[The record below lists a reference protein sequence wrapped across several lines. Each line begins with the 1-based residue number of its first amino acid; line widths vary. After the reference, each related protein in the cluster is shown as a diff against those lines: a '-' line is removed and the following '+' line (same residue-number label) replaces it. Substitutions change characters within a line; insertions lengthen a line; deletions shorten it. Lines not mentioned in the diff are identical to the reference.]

1 MPRRPDAP
9 HRLGPFQL
17 ARRHA
22 LAPLAEATPGERA
35 RITAS
40 HDAWL
45 FDVAWDGHRVLA
57 CKAGR
62 EVCVLGYDRRDLAHL
77 FPRVAAALSRVP
89 AGELVVEGFV
99 CLLDASGRP
108 SFELLVKDAAR
119 SPSRVVLA
127 VTDLLR
133 DGDDDLTAR
142 PTHERR
148 ARLAALLE
156 GAPQG
161 LVHSEP
167 MPGPLGALLDGVRSL
182 GAPGV
187 LARSRSGDATT
198 PIVAVS
204 ASDAPIPLDRPVSP
218 PPAVTNAAK
227 VLYPRDGLTKT
238 DIARYYDD
246 VAPALLTHLAGRVVI
261 AQRWPDGIDEF
272 TWYQH
277 RIPPRAPDYLRGA
290 RIDGDRRI
298 RVDSRDALLWLVNQ
312 AALTFHTWP
321 SRVASLDE
329 PDWVMLDLDPGE
341 STRWE
346 HTIAVALTVRQ
357 VLETLELASVVKTSG
372 QKGIHVLVP
381 IGRGHGVDQ
390 AHDAARGIA
399 ALVARLHPDLATLE
413 SDKEKRKGRLFLDH
427 LQSYV
432 GRSLVAPYS
441 LRAADGAPVST
452 PLDWSEVSPSLDPRA
467 TNLRTLRARLDAR
480 GDLAAPL
487 LAGTARLEPV
497 LAALAALAP
506 PAR

>member
-1 MPRRPDAP
+1 MPRRPGAHARD
-9 HRLGPFQL
+9 LWQL

-22 LAPLAEATPGERA
+22 LAPLAEATSSERA
-35 RITAS
+35 CIDEAP
-40 HDAWL
+40 DGWI

-57 CKAGR
+57 CKFGR
-62 EVCVLGYDRRDLAHL
+62 DVCVLGYERRDLAHL
-77 FPRVAAALSRVP
+77 FPRVAAALSTLAAP
-89 AGELVVEGFV
+89 ALVVEGFV
-99 CLLDASGRP
+99 CLLDAAGRP

-119 SPSRVVLA
+119 TPSRVVLA

-133 DGDDDLTAR
+133 EGDDDLTAR

-156 GAPQG
+156 GAPPG

-167 MPGPLGALLDGVRSL
+167 MPGPLGALLAGARSL
-182 GAPGV
+182 GAPGI
-187 LARSRSGDATT
+187 LARSRSGDAKE
-198 PIVAVS
+198 PVVAVS
-204 ASDAPIPLDRPVSP
+204 ASEGPIALDRPVSP
-218 PPAVTNAAK
+218 PPAVTNAKK

-246 VAPALLTHLAGRVVI
+246 VAPTLLAHLAGRVVV

-277 RIPPRAPDYLRGA
+277 RIPPRAPDYLKGA
-290 RIDGDRRI
+290 WIDGDRRI

-312 AALTFHTWP
+312 AALTFHTWA
-321 SRVASLDE
+321 SRVASLE
-329 PDWVMLDLDPGE
+329 QPDWVMLDLDPGE

-346 HTIAVALTVRQ
+346 HTIAVALTVRK
-357 VLETLELASVVKTSG
+357 VLETLELPSVVKTSG

-381 IGRGHGVDQ
+381 IGPGHRVDQ

-452 PLDWSEVSPSLDPRA
+452 PLDWSEVSAALDPRA

-487 LAGTARLEPV
+487 LSGTTRLEPA
-497 LAALAALAP
+497 LSALAALAP
-506 PAR
+506 SRG